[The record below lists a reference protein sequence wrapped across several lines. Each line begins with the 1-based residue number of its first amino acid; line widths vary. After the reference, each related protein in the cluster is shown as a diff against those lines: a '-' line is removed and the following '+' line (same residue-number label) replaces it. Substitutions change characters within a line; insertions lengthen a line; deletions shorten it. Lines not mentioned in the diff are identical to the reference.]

1 MFRLSSVSAINYLSL
16 SADTAAV
23 LHMKAHA
30 RVLMLNNVQW
40 NSYEHF
46 SLDINF
52 SKSKQQDIEAAA
64 VFERKSV
71 VKAGEEDTD
80 VHMCAS

>member
-1 MFRLSSVSAINYLSL
+1 
-16 SADTAAV
+16 
-23 LHMKAHA
+23 
-30 RVLMLNNVQW
+30 MLNNVQW

-52 SKSKQQDIEAAA
+52 SESKQQDIEAAA